1 MSYELIIHEI
11 YPEEATDGELK
22 ISECQWTGNLLEKGF
37 IHCVDNTIGI
47 ELWSL
52 LDFSP
57 QDSRRI
63 SSERISGNNQF
74 LDFGGLKIFSSQCG
88 F

>member
-1 MSYELIIHEI
+1 
-11 YPEEATDGELK
+11 LK

-37 IHCVDNTIGI
+37 IHWVDNTIGI

-52 LDFSP
+52 LNFSN

-63 SSERISGNNQF
+63 SSELISGINQSRDHF
-74 LDFGGLKIFSSQCG
+74 DLER
-88 F
+88 

>member
-1 MSYELIIHEI
+1 MSEELIIHEI
-11 YPEEATDGELK
+11 SPEEATDGELK

-37 IHCVDNTIGI
+37 IHWVDNTIGI

-52 LDFSP
+52 LNFSN

-63 SSERISGNNQF
+63 SSELISGINQSRDHF
-74 LDFGGLKIFSSQCG
+74 DLER
-88 F
+88 